1 MNRLPT
7 WVNPMR
13 EVDRAIDE
21 SCVPEFTDGD
31 GVQHIVYG
39 WMGLYR
45 GPAVTH
51 PGRVV
56 VERSPSWQETVSPQ
70 YLRLVRRKP

>member
-1 MNRLPT
+1 
-7 WVNPMR
+7 MR
-13 EVDRAIDE
+13 DVEE
-21 SCVPEFTDGD
+21 PCLSTFEDGD

-51 PGRVV
+51 VGRVV